1 MKIVI
6 DGREVTIPV
15 GSGGGV
21 PKGSIIIWSGTA
33 SDIPDGWALCDGQDG
48 RPDLRDRFVLGGGG
62 TQTAGETGGEEK
74 HMLTAEEMPSH
85 THGIPVMNSQNA
97 YYSTS
102 GTVNGNLT
110 SNPTPSTSA
119 GGSQPHNN
127 MPPYYVLCYIIKVTD
142 GGEGG
147 DTSVIESYDTE
158 DGWHVRKFSDGYME
172 QTLNKELTNIVV
184 NTAVGSLYNT
194 GKDYGQYQYPEP
206 FSELYGVSALGAGKH
221 TSILSA
227 HCAVDKALHLT
238 KTPSFGIYRPR
249 PVSEGMDFYIF
260 ITARGRWK

>member
-6 DGREVTIPV
+6 DGREVTLPS

-62 TQTAGETGGEEK
+62 THTAGETGGEEK
-74 HMLTAEEMPSH
+74 HTLTVEEMPDH
-85 THGIPVMNSQNA
+85 GHGILILSSESG
-97 YYSTS
+97 YYSTAGPIEGSLS
-102 GTVNGNLT
+102 GKTQAT
-110 SNPTPSTSA
+110 EPA

-142 GGEGG
+142 GGYGG
-147 DTSVIESYDTE
+147 GASVIQAYDTE
-158 DGWHVRKFSDGYME
+158 DGWHVRKWSDGYME

-184 NTAVGSLYNT
+184 NAAVGSLYNT
-194 GKDYGQYQYPEP
+194 GKDYGPYQYPEP

-227 HCAVDKALHLT
+227 HYAVDKALHLT